1 MDQNQKQ
8 QSTPETH
15 VCMGTCQAV
24 ITDEQ
29 YKGGLT
35 KCGAESCTMF
45 RQPFVKG
52 HRDPAT
58 GKNVSDE

>member
-1 MDQNQKQ
+1 MDQQNQP
-8 QSTPETH
+8 QSGDTH

-35 KCGAESCTMF
+35 ACGAESCDM
-45 RQPFVKG
+45 KG
-52 HRDPAT
+52 HPLGKGHKDEAT
-58 GKNVSDE
+58 GKNVSEE